1 MALLNNK
8 EALIGV
14 QDCLDALDEALNEVL
29 ASEFVADEVTD
40 WDGGVS
46 PATIQAA
53 LDQLAARVKV
63 LEP

>member
-8 EALIGV
+8 AELIGL
-14 QDCLDALDEALNEVL
+14 QDCLDALDAAIEEKANS
-29 ASEFVADEVTD
+29 AFVADEVTD
-40 WDGGVS
+40 WDGGES
-46 PATIQAA
+46 PATVQEA